1 MQCQAEA
8 GDTSTSGSSDDE
20 SLLVVGPGVLGGLV
34 GKLWREAHGSSPGC
48 TVVGQTNTD
57 TNHAR

>member
-1 MQCQAEA
+1 MACQAEA
-8 GDTSTSGSSDDE
+8 GETSTSGRNQDD

-34 GKLWREAHGSSPGC
+34 GKLWREAHGDC

-57 TNHAR
+57 TNHTR